1 MGTVRMIVKDT
12 DKLSAEEIKE
22 LHESKKEPITFDED
36 SPQMTAEML
45 AKFKRVNP
53 KENALP

>member
-22 LHESKKEPITFDED
+22 LHKNKK
-36 SPQMTAEML
+36 
-45 AKFKRVNP
+45 NP
-53 KENALP
+53 SLMMKILRR